1 MAIITNN
8 GAINFIRGGEAVT
21 IVSNTVETDVNVTY
35 LATFTKTA
43 ASESFS
49 SGGNVIY
56 QLRISNDGTG
66 TLVNPVI
73 SDNLGGAGTPL
84 SVDENSVSGFIYY
97 ENGDVVP
104 VDVALQ
110 QTADGAAFTVGG
122 EIPEGAVVIITYSAD
137 VDAGL
142 PSVVTTITN
151 TSTFTAN
158 EGTETGE
165 VLTLTDSATVTRETV
180 TIVKEATPDTVNP
193 GDTLTYTFTLTN
205 AEDEEVEITSLTDS
219 LPQNFVID
227 NIITANIGGTTVFY
241 AIGTDFTVSDSNF
254 LTINPVATSVP
265 LTIPAAAGGNPG
277 VTTVTITGTVTA

>member
-110 QTADGAAFTVGG
+110 QTADGAAFTVGE

>member
-8 GAINFIRGGEAVT
+8 GAINFIRGGEEVT

-56 QLRISNDGTG
+56 QLRISNNGTG

-73 SDNLGGAGTPL
+73 SDNLGGAATPL

-110 QTADGAAFTVGG
+110 QTADGATFTVGE

-158 EGTETGE
+158 EGTEAGG

-265 LTIPAAAGGNPG
+265 LTIPAAAGGSPG